1 MRISV
6 FTIVLF
12 LMSCL
17 PALAVVELAL
27 EGEPPAKIEEVYLRD
42 GASFLAIDDVLQPL
56 GLSGKWDAV
65 DHVYRIRSPRG
76 TAIISPGS
84 RFLKLGERFVP
95 LKNKPRFID
104 SRLRVSEL
112 FVTKHL
118 SDLVGERIFYRNL
131 DPNSESIKKGGSA
144 LDRLFSFLLRKK
156 KPVGGP
162 ILRAVAIDPG
172 HGGQDPGAIG
182 INGTKEKDVTLAVA
196 KRLQRLIDMQL
207 GIPIY
212 LSRDD
217 DYGLTT
223 EERLKPATHPDVD
236 ALILLHAQSAVDYKP
251 QGIYLYVRRTEALPG
266 QTVQADDKDS
276 LKLAN
281 KLASSLRDA
290 GLNVHAVSEAP
301 LFPLGQGDLPTVLVE
316 MGYLSNQA
324 DKMLLNEE
332 EGQKKLAKALYM
344 GLESF
349 GKGLTKENAG
359 GSR

>member
-1 MRISV
+1 M
-6 FTIVLF
+6 LF
-12 LMSCL
+12 LLCCL

-27 EGEPPAKIEEVYLRD
+27 EGEPPAIIEEVYLRD
-42 GASFLAIDDVLQPL
+42 GESFLAVDDVLQPL

-76 TAIISPGS
+76 TATISPGS
-84 RFLKLGERFVP
+84 SFLKLGERFIP

-118 SDLVGERIFYRNL
+118 SDLVGERLYYRNL
-131 DPNSESIKKGGSA
+131 DPNSGSIEKGGSA

-156 KPVGGP
+156 KPAGGP

-172 HGGQDPGAIG
+172 HGGHDPGAIG

-196 KRLQRLIDMQL
+196 KHLQRLIDMQL

-251 QGIYLYVRRTEALPG
+251 QGIYIYVRRTETLPG
-266 QTVQADDKDS
+266 QLVKTDDKDS
-276 LKLAN
+276 LKLA
-281 KLASSLRDA
+281 KSLSSALRDA

-316 MGYLSNQA
+316 MGYLTNQA

-332 EGQKKLAKALYM
+332 EGQKKLAKALYS

-349 GKGLTKENAG
+349 GQGRTRENAG
-359 GSR
+359 GNR